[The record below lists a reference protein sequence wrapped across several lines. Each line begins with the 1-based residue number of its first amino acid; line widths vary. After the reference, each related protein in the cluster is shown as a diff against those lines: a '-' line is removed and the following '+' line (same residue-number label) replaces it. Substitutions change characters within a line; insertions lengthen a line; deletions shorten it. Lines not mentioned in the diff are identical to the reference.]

1 MEKREF
7 LQVYRDFMSV
17 EGRKIDPK
25 YMSRLKND
33 IRRFTAEHDVS
44 LEALAKSMRTA
55 MIAHRE
61 ISLGHHSIEAILLYT
76 LIYKTSTPISYVAEN
91 YGETT
96 AMLVEGLTKVYDL
109 YNRRVAVESENFRK
123 LLISFAQD
131 VRVIMIM
138 IVERLDTMRNLQYY
152 SESEQQ
158 EIAREVSY
166 LYAPLAH
173 RMGLY
178 GIKTELED
186 LSLKYTSREVY
197 KEIATKLNETKRS
210 RDAYIKKFIEP
221 VKARLEAEGLK
232 FSINFFI

>member
-76 LIYKTSTPISYVAEN
+76 LIYKTGTPISYVAEN

-138 IVERLDTMRNLQYY
+138 IVERLDTMRSAILQ
-152 SESEQQ
+152 
-158 EIAREVSY
+158 
-166 LYAPLAH
+166 
-173 RMGLY
+173 
-178 GIKTELED
+178 
-186 LSLKYTSREVY
+186 
-197 KEIATKLNETKRS
+197 
-210 RDAYIKKFIEP
+210 
-221 VKARLEAEGLK
+221 
-232 FSINFFI
+232 